1 LSSVDFR
8 IEKSAVAITSQRFQQ
23 ALIGLPCLPGAFL
36 LSGFRF
42 GAGMLI
48 KNYYYDYLLQTEE
61 RGMKKDCVYMNKCY
75 RHGSALELT
84 GDNLLCNDGK
94 WEKGLDLPEDRK
106 TKAPGKGMSDI

>member
-8 IEKSAVAITSQRFQQ
+8 IEKVRLPSLHKDSSGRH
-23 ALIGLPCLPGAFL
+23 LPCLPGAFL